1 MRMIDP
7 GPGELLDRTT
17 ILNLKI
23 AAGHVAGKPTGHFE
37 SELEKIELLLDKFKS
52 GNDSWTS
59 WIEALSQVNR
69 RVWVAI
75 DRLREAALGDTPGAA
90 FWGLEAMYGNDERM
104 LLIQEI
110 NRACGQP
117 AAEEKIR

>member
-1 MRMIDP
+1 MRLIDP
-7 GPGELLDRTT
+7 GPGELLDRAT
-17 ILNLKI
+17 ILNIKI
-23 AAGHVAGKPTGHFE
+23 AAGHAADRPTGHFE
-37 SELEKIELLLDKFKS
+37 SELEKIELRLEPFRS
-52 GNDSWTS
+52 GNNSWTP
-59 WIEALSQVNR
+59 WAEALSHVNR

-75 DRLREAALGDTPGAA
+75 DRLREAALGDVPGAA
-90 FWGLEAMYGNDERM
+90 FWGLEALYGNDERA